1 MESRKCEDCTRGA
14 QTCLG
19 IKLEGRMRAKQA
31 VVVGA
36 SVLAACLLWAGR
48 RAVAD
53 PVEGRVVRL
62 AELEID
68 PAQMEQYKAALR
80 EEIQASIRAEP
91 GVLRLYAVS
100 VKDHPAQIRLFE
112 MYASA
117 AAYEAHLQSPH
128 FKKYKA
134 ETGGM
139 VKSLR
144 LVETEPILLGSK

>member
-53 PVEGRVVRL
+53 PVEGRVVRG
-62 AELEID
+62 E
-68 PAQMEQYKAALR
+68 
-80 EEIQASIRAEP
+80 ASVDVGDRIR
-91 GVLRLYAVS
+91 V
-100 VKDHPAQIRLFE
+100 
-112 MYASA
+112 
-117 AAYEAHLQSPH
+117 
-128 FKKYKA
+128 
-134 ETGGM
+134 
-139 VKSLR
+139 R
-144 LVETEPILLGSK
+144 LVSTDVERGFIDFSREG